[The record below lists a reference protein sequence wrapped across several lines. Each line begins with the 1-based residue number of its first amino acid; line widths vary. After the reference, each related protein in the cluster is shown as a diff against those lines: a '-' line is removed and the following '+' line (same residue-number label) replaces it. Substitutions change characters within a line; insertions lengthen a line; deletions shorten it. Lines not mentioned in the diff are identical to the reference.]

1 MCKESTQLALSWDN
15 FQTNLQD
22 TWRHLHQ
29 TEDFAD
35 VILACDV
42 GQVMAHKVVLAS
54 CSPYL
59 HSILMRL
66 RHSHH
71 QPVIF
76 LSRISI
82 SDLTKLVTFM
92 YCGQVEVEESQLE
105 SFLQA
110 AAELQ
115 VKGLVATGDN
125 SCKSE
130 TTAATNKGVEN
141 AKSVSKCLKLAKKI
155 SSGTSKCGDV
165 SNVVLNSGN
174 SSRKAPSKEKGTSLG
189 SSQGSNLVHKLM
201 TSEHDGASCG
211 MMPSDNE
218 EKRAVVKAELEE
230 VVEVKALN
238 EAFSSAGVKYK
249 VDSNASVLELAQNV
263 CQCGEAKKVGT
274 VRKESGNKGRK
285 FFTCPKK
292 LQPCTGSFQ
301 WCDQVAQTAQGGEL
315 LGQTKAFELNQDISS
330 EGGSEIKE
338 IEIIDASGERMAP
351 AKLNNHLQTM
361 YQRLQAGKFQC
372 NHCGKM
378 LGSRQKIMV
387 HLESHLGLS
396 LPCSL
401 CTNLSKTRKSLA
413 YHYQTK
419 HAVSV
424 NPLIL

>member
-15 FQTNLQD
+15 FQTNLQH

-110 AAELQ
+110 AVELQ

-130 TTAATNKGVEN
+130 ATAATNKGVEN
-141 AKSVSKCLKLAKKI
+141 AKSVSKGLKLAKKI

-165 SNVVLNSGN
+165 SNVVLKSGN
-174 SSRKAPSKEKGTSLG
+174 SSQKALPKERGISLAPSQS
-189 SSQGSNLVHKLM
+189 SNLVQKLVS
-201 TSEHDGASCG
+201 SEHDDALIGK
-211 MMPSDNE
+211 MPLEEE
-218 EKRAVVKAELEE
+218 EKRDVVKVELEE
-230 VVEVKALN
+230 AEQVKTAYEGVN
-238 EAFSSAGVKYK
+238 EKA
-249 VDSNASVLELAQNV
+249 DASILELAQNL
-263 CQCGEAKKVGT
+263 CQCGEVKKVGT

-301 WCDQVAQTAQGGEL
+301 WCDQVALTVQVGEHF
-315 LGQTKAFELNQDISS
+315 GQTQALELNQDISS

-338 IEIIDASGERMAP
+338 IEILDANGERIAP

-361 YQRLQAGKFQC
+361 YQRLQAGMFQC
-372 NHCGKM
+372 NNCGKI
-378 LGSRQKIMV
+378 LRSRQKIMV

-419 HAVSV
+419 HALSV